1 MNKRKNKPVSAQNEP
16 LDLSMAE
23 RILDNYEGVDGS
35 LIPVLQKIQHE
46 YGYLQ
51 EPLINLVAERMNISA
66 SEIVGVVTFYAQFH
80 LQPRGVHIVKI
91 CCGTAC
97 HVKGAT
103 KIVDEFTKKLNVK
116 VGSTTE
122 DRLFTL
128 EEVACLGACS
138 LAPIVMMDEDVHGNL
153 VPDSVDNIIQETRQ
167 HGISK

>member
-1 MNKRKNKPVSAQNEP
+1 MGKAKKQSVQDETIDFSA
-16 LDLSMAE
+16 AE
-23 RILDNYEGVDGS
+23 EILDSYEGMNGS

-51 EPLINLVAERMNISA
+51 EPLINLVAERLNISA
-66 SEIVGVVTFYAQFH
+66 SEIIGVATFYAQFH
-80 LQPRGVHIVKI
+80 LKPRGVHIVKI

-103 KIVDEFTKKLNVK
+103 KIVDEFAKKLDVE

-138 LAPIVMMDEDVHGNL
+138 LAPIVTVDDDNVYGNL
-153 VPDSVDNIIQETRQ
+153 VPDNIDNIIQGTKQ
-167 HGISK
+167 HGRSK